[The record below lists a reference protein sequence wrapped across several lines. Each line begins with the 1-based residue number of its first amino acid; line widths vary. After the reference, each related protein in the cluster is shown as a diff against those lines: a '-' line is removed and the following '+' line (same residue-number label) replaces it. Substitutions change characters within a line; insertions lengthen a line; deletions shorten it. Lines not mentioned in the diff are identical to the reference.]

1 MSGFVEALRLWVREV
16 VLVLFLAGLLE
27 MLLPEGDLK
36 RFGRVAVGFF
46 VVLAVARPVLALL
59 GGGFAVDHTL
69 ASMSVWEFG
78 GGAAVGG
85 LEEALERGARIREVS
100 RDRALAAARASLERQ
115 IEAVAMREEGVAE
128 AQAVVDLDTDPSSAS
143 YGAIQ
148 AVRLS
153 VWLQPAEGA
162 EAGSAASA
170 GEDGTRE
177 GAAQDADHGDTS
189 ARFVEPVG
197 PVTVKVQ
204 PVVIDGSGPAERS
217 GVPSPAAGEGRS
229 RSGRTAEAEE
239 LARRLRSVIV
249 LLVGVPPGGITVE
262 VWP

>member
-1 MSGFVEALRLWVREV
+1 MSGFVEALRLWTREI

-46 VVLAVARPVLALL
+46 VMLAVARPVLALL
-59 GGGFAVDHTL
+59 GGGFAVDHSL
-69 ASMSVWEFG
+69 ASMSVWEFS
-78 GGAAVGG
+78 GGAAAGG
-85 LEEALERGARIREVS
+85 LEGALERGARIREAS
-100 RDRALAAARASLERQ
+100 RDRALAAVRASLESR
-115 IEAVAMREEGVAE
+115 IEAVAMREEGVAA

-153 VWLQPAEGA
+153 VWLEPAQGA
-162 EAGSAASA
+162 EAGE
-170 GEDGTRE
+170 GGTRE
-177 GAAQDADHGDTS
+177 GTAADADRGRS
-189 ARFVEPVG
+189 PARLIEPVG
-197 PVTVKVQ
+197 PVRVKVE
-204 PVVIDGSGPAERS
+204 PVVIGGSGAAEEP
-217 GVPSPAAGEGRS
+217 GVPSPAAGEGRP

>member
-1 MSGFVEALRLWVREV
+1 MSGFVEALRLWTREI

-46 VVLAVARPVLALL
+46 VMLAVARPVLALL

-69 ASMSVWEFG
+69 ASMSVWEFS
-78 GGAAVGG
+78 GGAAVAG
-85 LEEALERGARIREVS
+85 LEGALEHGARIREAS
-100 RDRALAAARASLERQ
+100 RDRALAAVRASLESQ
-115 IEAVAMREEGVAE
+115 IEAVAMREEGVAA

-153 VWLQPAEGA
+153 VWLEPAGGA
-162 EAGSAASA
+162 EAGAEASA
-170 GEDGTRE
+170 GGDGAGE
-177 GAAQDADHGDTS
+177 GAAADADRGRS
-189 ARFVEPVG
+189 PARLVEPVG
-197 PVTVKVQ
+197 PVTVKVE
-204 PVVIDGSGPAERS
+204 PVVIGGSVTAERP
-217 GVPSPAAGEGRS
+217 GVPSPAAGGGRP